1 VGTNTEWGQLMAN
14 VSEDNGEETPL
25 QVILFK
31 DGAYFWMHKYWGL
44 FSYYGFGT
52 F

>member
-14 VSEDNGEETPL
+14 ISEDNCEETPL

-31 DGAYFWMHKYWGL
+31 DSAYFLMHKC
-44 FSYYGFGT
+44 
-52 F
+52 